1 MIGDRSHSHSHSHWW
16 HGFVAR
22 GVGILVGSSMLSGC
36 SVPQK
41 ALNGYASI
49 AFFVY
54 LLSVAAAVGIHRL
67 HDRPGF
73 QDWREKARRWSIPVG
88 VLLLV
93 TGIATTLVHAWLRLS
108 DERINSV
115 PWIFLGAV
123 VAGGGQA
130 LIQWARQSCP
140 DKQKLLFKLVSL
152 SMAFS
157 LALLFL
163 ATGGQGL
170 KG

>member
-1 MIGDRSHSHSHSHWW
+1 MIGNRSRSRWRHR
-16 HGFVAR
+16 FVAR
-22 GVGILVGSSMLSGC
+22 GVGILFGSSMLTGC
-36 SVPQK
+36 SVLQK
-41 ALNGYASI
+41 ALNGYAGI

-67 HDRPGF
+67 HDRAGF

-88 VLLLV
+88 VLLLIS
-93 TGIATTLVHAWLRLS
+93 GIGTTLVHAWLRLG
-108 DERINSV
+108 DERMNSV
-115 PWIFLGAV
+115 PWIFFGAV

-130 LIQWARQSCP
+130 LIQWAKQECLE
-140 DKQKLLFKLVSL
+140 KQKLLFKLVSL
-152 SMAFS
+152 SVAFS